1 MRSVDCQT
9 PWSCPFCSCHW
20 SPPFH
25 RCPYSAPAFRPWFS
39 TLAECF
45 PLKDRGTC
53 SFSLLHHRMAS
64 GSLFGMAST
73 LSIFHA
79 RCAFLMSPF
88 LVEHVLSFPQEVR
101 TLHIPGFLN
110 LGHLLCFPVE
120 TYTKPPLQ
128 LEQLILSLCMWFSFL
143 MLFLTSWPW
152 HMLFLLPKNSLSLL
166 HMACPINV
174 SSLSA

>member
-1 MRSVDCQT
+1 MNFLKKYLPGFQWMQRDVPWNWKYFLLEQLFLFFLIFLNFKIFNSYMRSQT
-9 PWSCPFCSCHW
+9 W
-20 SPPFH
+20 
-25 RCPYSAPAFRPWFS
+25 
-39 TLAECF
+39 T
-45 PLKDRGTC
+45 PLRY
-53 SFSLLHHRMAS
+53 
-64 GSLFGMAST
+64 
-73 LSIFHA
+73 
-79 RCAFLMSPF
+79 AFLMSPF

-110 LGHLLCFPVE
+110 LGHLLCVPVE